1 VLARRA
7 SHPTH
12 EVWFASTSGL
22 DLDRPAKYVTQV
34 SMSTPKLSVVI
45 ATWNRLQLLSELLD
59 ALNVQ
64 TIAATDFEVVVV
76 DDGSKVP
83 VAHALAQR
91 HDLFALRVLTQKNSG
106 AAAARHAGVLEARAP
121 IVVITDDDMLVP
133 HEFLAEHLKAHD
145 AGFTLVL
152 GQIDNEPGIASK
164 PLFER
169 FHAEQ
174 LARFVERYSREP
186 TAVRG
191 VMVCTGNVSFR
202 RDDYLRV
209 GGFDR
214 SLDRSE
220 DRELGVRLQKAGARL
235 FFAKDART
243 INRSDHA
250 DLEVWMTR
258 NFRYGVY
265 DSRIHHKHPD
275 VVDADPW
282 HFLFLVNPVSRALLL
297 LSASAPTVGKR
308 LSRAA
313 YTVATK
319 LDAQRD
325 LHPVLGRAA
334 VAGATLSYG
343 LEYFRGVREEAG
355 SLPKTWLDLA
365 KHTVVHLKRRVT
377 S

>member
-1 VLARRA
+1 
-7 SHPTH
+7 
-12 EVWFASTSGL
+12 
-22 DLDRPAKYVTQV
+22 
-34 SMSTPKLSVVI
+34 MSPPRVSVVV
-45 ATWNRLQLLSELLD
+45 ATWNRLQLLGELLD
-59 ALNVQ
+59 ALNQQ
-64 TIAATDFEVVVV
+64 TLPADQFEVVVV

-83 VAHALAQR
+83 VAGPLAQR
-91 HDLFALRVLTQKNSG
+91 TDRYTLRVFTQANAG
-106 AAAARHAGVLEARAP
+106 AAAARHRGVLEAKGS

-133 HEFLAEHLKAHD
+133 PEFLAKHVEAHD
-145 AGFTLVL
+145 AGYTLVL
-152 GQIDNEPGIASK
+152 GHIDNEPGLDHK

-174 LARFVERYSREP
+174 LARFVARYSREP

-202 RDDYLRV
+202 RDDYLQV

-243 INRSDHA
+243 INRSDHV
-250 DLEVWMTR
+250 DLDVWMTR
-258 NFRYGVY
+258 NFRYGIY
-265 DSRIHHKHPD
+265 DSRIHEKHPE

-282 HFLFLVNPVSRALLL
+282 HFFYLVNPVSRALLL
-297 LSASAPTVGKR
+297 LSASAPTVGKA

-313 YTVATK
+313 YGVAEK
-319 LDAQRD
+319 LDERRT
-325 LHPVLGRAA
+325 LHPALGRIAI
-334 VAGATLSYG
+334 AGATLSYG

-355 SLPKTWLDLA
+355 SLPRAWLDLA
-365 KHTVVHLKRRVT
+365 KHSVAHARRKVT
-377 S
+377 R

>member
-1 VLARRA
+1 
-7 SHPTH
+7 
-12 EVWFASTSGL
+12 
-22 DLDRPAKYVTQV
+22 
-34 SMSTPKLSVVI
+34 MSTPRLSVVI

-59 ALNVQ
+59 ALNQQSLGSDV
-64 TIAATDFEVVVV
+64 FEVIVV

-83 VAHALAQR
+83 VAPELAKR
-91 HDLFALRVLTQKNSG
+91 KDRFVLRVLTQQNAG
-106 AAAARHAGVLEARAP
+106 AAAARHAGVLDANAP

-133 HEFLAEHLKAHD
+133 PEFLAEHLKAHD
-145 AGFTLVL
+145 AGYTLVL
-152 GQIDNEPGIASK
+152 GHIDNEPGLDTK

-174 LARFVERYSREP
+174 LARFVARYSREP
-186 TAVRG
+186 TKVRG

-243 INRSDHA
+243 INRSDHL
-250 DLEVWMTR
+250 DTKVWMTR
-258 NFRYGVY
+258 NFRYGIY
-265 DSRIHHKHPD
+265 DSRIHDKHPE

-282 HFLFLVNPVSRALLL
+282 HFFYLVNPVSRALLL
-297 LSASAPTVGKR
+297 LSASAPTAGKV

-313 YTVATK
+313 YAVAEK
-319 LDAQRD
+319 VDERRA
-325 LHPVLGRAA
+325 LHPLLGRVA

-365 KHTVVHLKRRVT
+365 KHTVAHVKRKVT

>member
-1 VLARRA
+1 
-7 SHPTH
+7 
-12 EVWFASTSGL
+12 
-22 DLDRPAKYVTQV
+22 
-34 SMSTPKLSVVI
+34 MSTPRLSVVI
-45 ATWNRLQLLSELLD
+45 ATWNRLQLLGELLD
-59 ALNVQ
+59 ALNGS
-64 TIAATDFEVVVV
+64 TIPGADFEVVVV

-83 VAHALAQR
+83 VAPELAKR
-91 HDLFALRVLTQKNSG
+91 HDAFALRVLTQANAG
-106 AAAARHAGVLEARAP
+106 AASARHAGVLEAKAP

-133 HEFLAEHLKAHD
+133 AEFLAEHLKAHD
-145 AGFTLVL
+145 AGYTLVL
-152 GQIDNEPGIASK
+152 GHIDTEPGITNK

-174 LARFVERYSREP
+174 LGRFVARYSKEP
-186 TAVRG
+186 TGVRG

-220 DRELGVRLQKAGARL
+220 DRELGVRLEKAGARL

-250 DLEVWMTR
+250 DLDVWMLR
-258 NFRYGVY
+258 NFRYGIY
-265 DSRIHHKHPD
+265 DSRIHHKHPE

-282 HFLFLVNPVSRALLL
+282 HFFFLVNPVSRALLL
-297 LSASAPTVGKR
+297 VSASAPSVGKT

-313 YTVATK
+313 YAVAEQ
-319 LDAQRD
+319 LDARRE

-355 SLPKTWLDLA
+355 SLPKTWRDLA
-365 KHTVVHLKRRVT
+365 RHTAAHLKRKVM

>member
-1 VLARRA
+1 
-7 SHPTH
+7 
-12 EVWFASTSGL
+12 
-22 DLDRPAKYVTQV
+22 
-34 SMSTPKLSVVI
+34 MSTPRLSVVI
-45 ATWNRLQLLSELLD
+45 ATWNRLQLLGELLD
-59 ALNVQ
+59 ALNRQ
-64 TIAATDFEVVVV
+64 TLPAADFEVLVV

-83 VAHALAQR
+83 VAPELAKR
-91 HDLFALRVLTQKNSG
+91 HDAFSLRVLTQQNAG
-106 AAAARHAGVLEARAP
+106 AAAARHAGVLEAKGA

-133 HEFLAEHLKAHD
+133 PEFLAEHLKAHD
-145 AGFTLVL
+145 AGYTLVL
-152 GQIDNEPGIASK
+152 GHIDNEPGLANK

-174 LARFVERYSREP
+174 LARFVARYSKEP
-186 TAVRG
+186 TGVRG

-220 DRELGVRLQKAGARL
+220 DRELGVRLQKAGAKL

-250 DLEVWMTR
+250 DLDVWMTR
-258 NFRYGVY
+258 NFRYGIY
-265 DSRIHHKHPD
+265 DSRIHVKHPE

-282 HFLFLVNPVSRALLL
+282 HFFFLVNPVSRALLL
-297 LSASAPTVGKR
+297 VSASAPTVGKT

-313 YTVATK
+313 YAVAER
-319 LDAQRD
+319 LDGQKT
-325 LHPVLGRAA
+325 LHPLLGRAA

-343 LEYFRGVREEAG
+343 LDYFRGVREEAG
-355 SLPKTWLDLA
+355 SLPKAWLDLA
-365 KHTVVHLKRRVT
+365 RHTVAHVKRKVT